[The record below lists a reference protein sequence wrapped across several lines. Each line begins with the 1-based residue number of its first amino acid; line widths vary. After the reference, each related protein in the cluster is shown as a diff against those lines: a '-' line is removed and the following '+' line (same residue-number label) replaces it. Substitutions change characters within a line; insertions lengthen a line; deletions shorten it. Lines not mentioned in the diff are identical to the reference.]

1 MKINRT
7 HIEERLFCERSGELP
22 SAKHRSASEV
32 SHRMESPDDALS
44 RGMTRRVLTSILTVL
59 IGFVLWAGWYG
70 QTKGFTRKWRQLVA
84 KEFDRVGLDIRF
96 RRLTLSPL
104 SGFVAE
110 DVTLTS
116 GENRLPVA
124 TINRMTL
131 SVDASRALRGKPF
144 LRSLILRGA
153 QLRMPLPPPAEATPL
168 ELRDLNAN
176 LYFPRNTLLVSN
188 ASASVHNV
196 ELSLRGSLRNL
207 DSALPTVDGTF
218 LNAIA
223 GALNI
228 VREIEA
234 ERSPSFALTFSGDL
248 ERPDSVEISAT
259 FIGSDFRF
267 KGAPIKTAQADASL
281 QRNRMNVRSLLVT
294 DDDGKLEAFGD
305 WENGQAQR
313 VELQS
318 TLSRNSLQAAEPLL
332 PSAARTLLSLSSR
345 PTISIAIAPEPE
357 SSGPPILTGRVAFP
371 ATRLPGTSPGDLSF
385 SFAIA
390 SEKTSIRNGS
400 FTTKDDIFEF
410 AFLKE
415 ADICHSEIPTPLPIS
430 LRLLFEAVG
439 LKSR

>member
-1 MKINRT
+1 
-7 HIEERLFCERSGELP
+7 
-22 SAKHRSASEV
+22 
-32 SHRMESPDDALS
+32 
-44 RGMTRRVLTSILTVL
+44 MTRRVLTSILIVL

-104 SGFVAE
+104 NGFVAE

-116 GENRLPVA
+116 GENRSPVA
-124 TINRMTL
+124 TINRVTL

-196 ELSLRGSLRNL
+196 ELSLRGSLNNL
-207 DSALPTVDGTF
+207 DSAPTTIDGTF

-234 ERSPSFALTFSGDL
+234 ERSPSLALTFSGDL
-248 ERPDSVEISAT
+248 ERPDSIEISAT
-259 FIGSDFRF
+259 FDGSDFRF
-267 KGAPIKTAQADASL
+267 RGAPITTARADASL
-281 QRNRMNVRSLLVT
+281 HRNRMNLRSLIVT
-294 DDDGKLEAFGD
+294 DEDGKLEAFGD

-318 TLSRNSLQAAEPLL
+318 TLSRNTLRSAEPLL
-332 PSAARTLLSLSSR
+332 PSVVRTLLDLSSR
-345 PTISIAIAPEPE
+345 PTVAIAVAPEPE
-357 SSGPPILTGRVAFP
+357 SSGPPIIAGRVALP
-371 ATRLPGTSPGDLSF
+371 GARLPGTRPGELSF

-390 SEKTSIRNGS
+390 PEKTSIRNGA
-400 FTTKDDIFEF
+400 FTTKDETFEF

-415 ADICHSEIPTPLPIS
+415 GDICHSEIPTPIPVS